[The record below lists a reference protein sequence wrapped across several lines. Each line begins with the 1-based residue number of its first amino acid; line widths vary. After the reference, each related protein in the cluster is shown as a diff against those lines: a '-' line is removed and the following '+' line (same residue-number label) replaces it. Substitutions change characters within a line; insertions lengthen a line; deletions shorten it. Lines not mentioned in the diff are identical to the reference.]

1 MSEQRTPSERLLEL
15 FAGLVENAFYGEIGL
30 ADPELATYVARLLS
44 RFVHVDEI
52 YPPSR
57 LTGWPV
63 QGIAEMLEELQAP
76 LPDGERGGGEGA
88 IGLAHERAV
97 HRHVGDFAL
106 FWAGLFPDTV
116 RFHAGRIGGGR
127 DALLDY
133 VSRGKR
139 SYLTAAQLSRG
150 GRDLPPR
157 ELLQRLSTHF
167 ELCVR
172 ALDLVRRQWRPER
185 VAFGAGQLKLLAG

>member
-1 MSEQRTPSERLLEL
+1 MTEQRSPSERMLEL

-30 ADPELATYVARLLS
+30 ADPELATYVAKLLS

-57 LTGWPV
+57 LTGRRV
-63 QGIAEMLEELQAP
+63 EGIVEMLEQFDAAAAP
-76 LPDGERGGGEGA
+76 RGAGDKSDP

-97 HRHVGDFAL
+97 HRHIGDFAL
-106 FWAGLFPDTV
+106 FWSGLFPDAV
-116 RFHAGRIGGGR
+116 RFHAGRVGGMR

-133 VSRGKR
+133 VSHGKR
-139 SYLTAAQLSRG
+139 SYLTAAQLSRRG
-150 GRDLPPR
+150 LDLPPR

-172 ALDLVRRQWRPER
+172 ALDLVRRQWRPEKVSFNPSQR
-185 VAFGAGQLKLLAG
+185 SLLAG